1 MESVTLG
8 VKLWYLGVE
17 ISREIIG
24 VAIGVG
30 GIGNFGGE
38 ITLLILFSRG
48 KNPFRLKPIWGKT
61 WSGG

>member
-1 MESVTLG
+1 M
-8 VKLWYLGVE
+8 KLWYLGVE

-38 ITLLILFSRG
+38 IMV
-48 KNPFRLKPIWGKT
+48 
-61 WSGG
+61 SGGGNFKGNHRSSYRSTWNR